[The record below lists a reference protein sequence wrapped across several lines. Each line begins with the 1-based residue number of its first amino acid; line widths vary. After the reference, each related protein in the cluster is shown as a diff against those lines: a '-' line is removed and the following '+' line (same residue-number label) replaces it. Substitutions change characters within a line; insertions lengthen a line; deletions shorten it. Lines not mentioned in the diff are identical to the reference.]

1 MSLSTS
7 LSFRDIQFPQRQPSQ
22 ALRDCLAANMAVL
35 RFVFNAF
42 GLLLALSLAGYPVIT
57 NALYMP
63 QGFNLAAARNETD
76 GRLAQAATHSYSDM
90 DPTAMAGAGTGM
102 LVPRDVWSPVILS
115 PDGNVV
121 WRAGSVEEVKW
132 WVDLQ
137 CLTSEG
143 PRVMFIM

>member
-1 MSLSTS
+1 MV
-7 LSFRDIQFPQRQPSQ
+7 
-22 ALRDCLAANMAVL
+22 VL
-35 RFVFNAF
+35 RFVVNAF
-42 GLLLALSLAGYPVIT
+42 SFLLALSIARNPTIT

-76 GRLAQAATHSYSDM
+76 GRLAQAATHSYDDM
-90 DPTAMAGAGTGM
+90 DPTAMAGAGTGT
-102 LVPRDVWSPVILS
+102 LVPRDIWSPVILS

-137 CLTSEG
+137 CPTSEG
-143 PRVMFIM
+143 SRVMFIM

>member
-1 MSLSTS
+1 
-7 LSFRDIQFPQRQPSQ
+7 
-22 ALRDCLAANMAVL
+22 MAVL

-42 GLLLALSLAGYPVIT
+42 SFLLALSIAGYPIIT
-57 NALYMP
+57 NGLYMP

-76 GRLAQAATHSYSDM
+76 GRLAQAATDSYDDM
-90 DPTAMAGAGTGM
+90 GPTTMAGAGTGT
-102 LVPRDVWSPVILS
+102 LVPRDIWSPVILS